1 MTEARRALAVTF
13 PPMETRREVLV
24 NTAVRAEEL
33 GYDGFFVTE
42 AWGLDALCLL
52 AEIATKTQ
60 RITLGTGVLGVWSR
74 SSATLAMAAATLSQI
89 SGSRF
94 ILGLGASTPQL
105 VEGLHDVAFTSPVDQ
120 LRRVVTQTR
129 ELLAGN
135 RVPLSHTTEARPLRL
150 AVPPEPV
157 PIYLAGLAPASVR
170 LSGEI
175 ADGWMPTLLPVSR
188 TADVLTGF
196 REATATRRP
205 QAQPCRFCPAIPTA
219 VSTDE
224 TVARQRAAWWVA
236 FYLTSMGRIYAR
248 TVERLGFS
256 AEVKTVQAANPNS
269 STSTVPR
276 EADALLDEL
285 VVFGTP
291 DVARARLARWY
302 ELGAELP
309 IVSIPPNLPP
319 EEVEESLRALA
330 PRPAPHAEPEAAGT

>member
-157 PIYLAGLAPASVR
+157 PIYLAGLPRHLSVSVGR
-170 LSGEI
+170 L
-175 ADGWMPTLLPVSR
+175 PTGGCPPS
-188 TADVLTGF
+188 F
-196 REATATRRP
+196 R
-205 QAQPCRFCPAIPTA
+205 CP
-219 VSTDE
+219 E
-224 TVARQRAAWWVA
+224 LQ
-236 FYLTSMGRIYAR
+236 TS
-248 TVERLGFS
+248 
-256 AEVKTVQAANPNS
+256 
-269 STSTVPR
+269 
-276 EADALLDEL
+276 
-285 VVFGTP
+285 
-291 DVARARLARWY
+291 
-302 ELGAELP
+302 
-309 IVSIPPNLPP
+309 
-319 EEVEESLRALA
+319 
-330 PRPAPHAEPEAAGT
+330 